1 LISWIGEFQMS
12 KRLFR
17 GTEFLTLCLLVLFI
31 LSGCKSPVKSIA
43 DNANKIATVAQSSK
57 ERFERIEEAAKTEL
71 IDVESVRSDAIAGKQ
86 EQEEIIQ
93 TTKITIVDLTE
104 VQNIV
109 PWWASMI
116 NYIFI
121 GLSILGI
128 LGILW
133 YLGVGNLTRNFFY
146 SLGMFIPKRKVEEAR
161 LVRKTLAS
169 DDPVTTRELVA
180 ALRASDPAF
189 DAAFK
194 KTKE

>member
-1 LISWIGEFQMS
+1 MS
-12 KRLFR
+12 KKQSI
-17 GTEFLTLCLLVLFI
+17 GIDVPVVVILLLIVFALA
-31 LSGCKSPVKSIA
+31 SCKSPVKSIA
-43 DNANKIATVAQSSK
+43 DNANKISTLAQSSK

-71 IDVESVRSDAIAGKQ
+71 IDVQSVQKEAKAGVQ
-86 EQEEIIQ
+86 EQEKIIA
-93 TTKITIVDLTE
+93 TTKITIVDLTK
-104 VQNIV
+104 VQDIV
-109 PWWASMI
+109 PWWGTMI

-121 GLSILGI
+121 GLSILGV
-128 LGILW
+128 LAILW

-146 SLGMFIPKRKVEEAR
+146 SLGMFVPKKKVEEAK

-189 DAAFK
+189 DAAYK